1 MTHLSE
7 KKSVGDCNDHI
18 DCLLTCQGHGF
29 PRDHPSVVLPYQLVL
44 ENIPAQEVVVV
55 VVVVVDL
62 CPFETLEEV
71 PLLGHPV
78 HFLL

>member
-1 MTHLSE
+1 
-7 KKSVGDCNDHI
+7 VGDGKDNT
-18 DCLLTCQGHGF
+18 DCLLTCQCHGF
-29 PRDHPSVVLPYQLVL
+29 LRDHPSVVLPYQLVP
-44 ENIPAQEVVVV
+44 ENIPALE

>member
-1 MTHLSE
+1 M
-7 KKSVGDCNDHI
+7 KKSVGGGNDHT

-29 PRDHPSVVLPYQLVL
+29 LRDHPSVVLPYQVVL
-44 ENIPAQEVVVV
+44 ENIPALEVVV

-62 CPFETLEEV
+62 CPFETLEVV